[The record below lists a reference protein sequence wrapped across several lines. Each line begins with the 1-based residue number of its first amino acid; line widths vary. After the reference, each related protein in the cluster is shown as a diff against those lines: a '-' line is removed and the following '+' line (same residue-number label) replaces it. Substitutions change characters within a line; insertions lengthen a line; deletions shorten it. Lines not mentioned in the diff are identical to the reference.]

1 MKLFATLAAALIAA
15 ASARKVDATAFR
27 PHTNLRIPVRP
38 VTELEYIAAKVNAM
52 GTTWTAEA
60 PTHRFGTTADVAKL
74 CGTWGKEHP
83 GYVQLPDIST
93 FDDYEF
99 VGDVPSSYDART
111 AHAECTVIS
120 KIRDQSSCGSCWSFG
135 STECFEDRRCIAT
148 KEDIEF
154 SSEDTASCCRGFS
167 CGMSQGCNGGQPTA
181 ALRWMSSKGVVTG
194 GDYPD
199 MNKGTGCRAYS
210 LAPCAHHVPPSAKY
224 PACPKEEY
232 HTPKCEAQCE
242 SAYTNKTYHEDKTKS
257 ARAFSVN
264 GVEKIMS
271 ELVSG
276 GPLSC
281 AFTVYSDFP
290 TYKSGVYQKTAGS
303 TPLGGHA
310 VEIIGY
316 GTESGTDY
324 WLVKNSWNEEWGD
337 GGTFKILRGKDE
349 CGIESEVAGVSF

>member
-27 PHTNLRIPVRP
+27 PKNNLRIPVRP

-52 GTTWTAEA
+52 DTTWTAEA
-60 PTHRFGTTADVAKL
+60 PTHRFATTADVAKL
-74 CGTWGKEHP
+74 CRTWGKHHP
-83 GYVQLPDIST
+83 GYVHLPDIST

-99 VGDVPSSYDART
+99 VDDVPSSYDARQ
-111 AHAECTVIS
+111 AHAACTVIG

-148 KEDIEF
+148 KEDVEF
-154 SSEDTASCCRGFS
+154 SAEDTASCCRGFS
-167 CGMSQGCNGGQPTA
+167 CGMSNGCNGGQPTA
-181 ALRWMSSKGVVTG
+181 ALHWMSSKGVVTG

-210 LAPCAHHVPPSAKY
+210 LAPCAHHVPPSPKY

-232 HTPKCEAQCE
+232 HTPQCEAKCE
-242 SAYTNKTYHEDKTKS
+242 SAYTNKTYEEDKTKS
-257 ARAFSVN
+257 ARAFSVH
-264 GVEKIMS
+264 GVEKIKS
-271 ELVSG
+271 ELVAG

-290 TYKSGVYQKTAGS
+290 TYKSGVYQRTAGS
-303 TPLGGHA
+303 TALGGHA

-337 GGTFKILRGKDE
+337 GGTFKILRGKNE
-349 CGIESEVAGVSF
+349 CGIEDEVAGVSF